1 MGTRLEH
8 LYTEIQDSPV
18 PAKPL
23 KEPPQITTIYG
34 RTKGKT
40 WPKTTAR
47 SKSQRLA
54 LGQVKAHGGS
64 LQALM
69 TDQHVP
75 KGNGTSPAPSHR
87 LQTRGCSL
95 SAVWAPESPTRQR
108 PGFPLDPL
116 PAVLPDDEIMAL
128 DKTFSFKSTFYPNG

>member
-1 MGTRLEH
+1 MGTGLER

-54 LGQVKAHGGS
+54 LLG
-64 LQALM
+64 
-69 TDQHVP
+69 
-75 KGNGTSPAPSHR
+75 R
-87 LQTRGCSL
+87 LKPMVGASRL
-95 SAVWAPESPTRQR
+95 S
-108 PGFPLDPL
+108 
-116 PAVLPDDEIMAL
+116 
-128 DKTFSFKSTFYPNG
+128 